1 MMGGLSPP
9 IIVSKNTLRPQAAVY
24 LEKLYMPD
32 LSDIKKEMSM
42 EEALEKEL
50 NLKQLQINRLLGIT
64 QAINDNVSA
73 VGLFEM
79 YQSFLSWEMG
89 VRKMALF
96 FFEND
101 SWKCKASIG
110 IAEEL
115 LREDISALLPKFV
128 KLLHLREQ
136 GNGLINEFDVV
147 IPVRHKDT
155 PLAYVFIG
163 GFEENEDMYNKVQF
177 ITTITNIIAVAIENK
192 RLFKRQLEQER
203 FKREVE
209 LAGEMQHLLIPSK
222 LPRCEHYELAS
233 IYKPHLGVGG
243 DYFDF
248 IELENDR
255 FAFCI
260 GDISGKGMAAALLM
274 ANFQAHFHSLMQER
288 RSLTDLINALN
299 QSVLRITHGDKFI
312 TFFVAEFDLRMQTLY
327 YVNAGHNPPAMAM
340 NGKIYRLDKGCT
352 ILGAFQA
359 LPRLEVG
366 EIHVDDEALILT
378 YTDGLSDIRNGE
390 GEFMDEVYAQ
400 EFVLRNHTLSAEMFN
415 EKLLEEI
422 ERFKGAESYPDDFT
436 VLTCKIY

>member
-1 MMGGLSPP
+1 M
-9 IIVSKNTLRPQAAVY
+9 
-24 LEKLYMPD
+24 
-32 LSDIKKEMSM
+32 SDFTDTKKKISM
-42 EEALEKEL
+42 VEALEKEL
-50 NLKQLQINRLLGIT
+50 NLKQLQVNRLLGIT

-73 VGLFEM
+73 AGLFEM

-96 FFEND
+96 FSEGK
-101 SWKCKASIG
+101 SWICKASIG
-110 IAEEL
+110 IADEL
-115 LREDISALLPKFV
+115 LLGDKSGILSRFT
-128 KLLHLREQ
+128 KLTHLRETDDPF
-136 GNGLINEFDVV
+136 LSEFDVV
-147 IPVRHKDT
+147 IPVRHKET

-163 GFEENEDMYNKVQF
+163 GFGEDEDMYNKVQF

-203 FKREVE
+203 LKREVE

-222 LPRCEHYELAS
+222 LPKCEHYELAS

-260 GDISGKGMAAALLM
+260 GDISGKGVAAALLM
-274 ANFQAHFHSLMQER
+274 ANFQAHFHSLIQER
-288 RSLTDLINALN
+288 RSLADLVNALN
-299 QSVLRITHGDKFI
+299 QSVLRITKGDKFI
-312 TFFVAEFDLRMQTLY
+312 TFFVAEFDLRMQTLS
-327 YVNAGHNPPAMAM
+327 YVNAGHNPPVMVM
-340 NGKIYRLDKGCT
+340 NGKVYRLDKGCT
-352 ILGAFQA
+352 ILGAFHP

-366 EIHVDDEALILT
+366 EIYVDDEALILT
-378 YTDGLSDIRNGE
+378 YTDGLTDVRNEIGE
-390 GEFMDEVYAQ
+390 YMDEAYAH
-400 EFVLRNHTLSAEMFN
+400 EFLMHNHMLSAGMFN

-422 ERFKGAESYPDDFT
+422 ERFKGAENFPDDFT

>member
-1 MMGGLSPP
+1 
-9 IIVSKNTLRPQAAVY
+9 
-24 LEKLYMPD
+24 MPD
-32 LSDIKKEMSM
+32 LSEIKKGMSRL
-42 EEALEKEL
+42 EALEKEL

-73 VGLFEM
+73 KGLFEM

-89 VRKMALF
+89 VKKMALYF
-96 FFEND
+96 LEEKK
-101 SWKCKASIG
+101 WVCKASIG
-110 IAEEL
+110 LSGHL
-115 LREDISALLPKFV
+115 LQEDISAFLPKF
-128 KLLHLREQ
+128 KRLSNLQDLDSA
-136 GNGLINEFDVV
+136 LIREFDLV
-147 IPVRHKDT
+147 IPVRHKET

-163 GFEENEDMYNKVQF
+163 GFGEEDDLYNKVQF

-203 FKREVE
+203 LKREME
-209 LAGEMQHLLIPSK
+209 LAGEMQKLLIPAQ

-260 GDISGKGMAAALLM
+260 GDISGKGVAAALLM
-274 ANFQAHFHSLMQER
+274 ANFQAHFQSLIHER
-288 RSLTDLINALN
+288 RSLADLIIALN
-299 QSVLRITHGDKFI
+299 QSVLRITNGDKFI
-312 TFFVAEFDLRMQTLY
+312 TFFVAEYDLRMQTLS

-340 NGKIYRLDKGCT
+340 NGKIFRLDKGCT
-352 ILGAFQA
+352 ILGAFQE

-366 EIHVDDEALILT
+366 ELYIDNEALILT
-378 YTDGLSDIRNGE
+378 YTDGLTDIRNEE
-390 GEFMDEVYAQ
+390 GEFMDEAYGYD
-400 EFVLRNHTLSAEMFN
+400 FLLRNHMLSAAMFN

-422 ERFKGAESYPDDFT
+422 DLFKGAESFPDDFT

>member
-1 MMGGLSPP
+1 
-9 IIVSKNTLRPQAAVY
+9 
-24 LEKLYMPD
+24 MPD
-32 LSDIKKEMSM
+32 LTDIKQGLPKV
-42 EEALEKEL
+42 EALEKEL

-73 VGLFEM
+73 AGLFEM

-96 FFEND
+96 FSENN

-115 LREDISALLPKFV
+115 LQEDMSSHLPKFV
-128 KLLHLREQ
+128 KLNHVREPDHK
-136 GNGLINEFDVV
+136 LIREFDVV
-147 IPVRHKDT
+147 IPVRHKET

-203 FKREVE
+203 LKREVE
-209 LAGEMQHLLIPSK
+209 LAGEMQHLLIPSQ
-222 LPRCEHYELAS
+222 LPKCEHYELAS
-233 IYKPHLGVGG
+233 IYKPPFGVGG

-260 GDISGKGMAAALLM
+260 GDISDKGVAAALLM
-274 ANFQAHFHSLMQER
+274 ANFQAHFHSLIHEG
-288 RSLTDLINALN
+288 RSLADLVNALN
-299 QSVLRITHGDKFI
+299 QSVLRITNGDKFI
-312 TFFVAEFDLRMQTLY
+312 TFFVAEFDLRMQTLS

-340 NGKIYRLDKGCT
+340 NGKVYRLDKGCT

-366 EIHVDDEALILT
+366 EIYVDDEALILT
-378 YTDGLSDIRNGE
+378 YTDGLTDIRNEE

-400 EFVLRNHTLSAEMFN
+400 EFLLHNHTLSAGMFN

-422 ERFKGAESYPDDFT
+422 ERFKGAENFPDDFT

>member
-1 MMGGLSPP
+1 
-9 IIVSKNTLRPQAAVY
+9 
-24 LEKLYMPD
+24 MPD
-32 LSDIKKEMSM
+32 LSEIKKGMSRLD
-42 EEALEKEL
+42 ALEKEL

-73 VGLFEM
+73 KGLFEM

-89 VRKMALF
+89 VKKMALYF
-96 FFEND
+96 LEEKK
-101 SWKCKASIG
+101 WVCKASIG
-110 IAEEL
+110 LAERL
-115 LREDISALLPKFV
+115 LKEDISAHFSRFTRLSNLQD
-128 KLLHLREQ
+128 LDSE
-136 GNGLINEFDVV
+136 LIREFDLV
-147 IPVRHKDT
+147 IPVRHKET

-163 GFEENEDMYNKVQF
+163 GFGEDEDLYNKVQF

-203 FKREVE
+203 LKREME
-209 LAGEMQHLLIPSK
+209 LAGEMQKLLIPAQ

-260 GDISGKGMAAALLM
+260 GDISGKGVAAALLM
-274 ANFQAHFHSLMQER
+274 ANFQAHFQSLIHER
-288 RSLTDLINALN
+288 RSLADLIIALN
-299 QSVLRITHGDKFI
+299 QSVLRITNGDKFI
-312 TFFVAEFDLRMQTLY
+312 TFFVAEYDLRMQTLS

-340 NGKIYRLDKGCT
+340 NGKIFRLDKGCT
-352 ILGAFQA
+352 ILGAFQE

-366 EIHVDDEALILT
+366 ELYIDNEALILT
-378 YTDGLSDIRNGE
+378 YTDGLTDIRNEE
-390 GEFMDEVYAQ
+390 GEFMDEAYGYD
-400 EFVLRNHTLSAEMFN
+400 FLLRNHMLSAAMFN

-422 ERFKGAESYPDDFT
+422 ELFKGAESYPDDFT